1 MVLPKEAIDP
11 HTMRRALVEIHQCDV
26 LVVLGTSLR
35 EEPALVCLKRALSY
49 GNPNGRR
56 SQEAYK
62 YVCMVSLQQ
71 TMHDDA
77 VDVRVHS
84 ACDTFLTQL
93 CAELDAGTPIPY
105 LVRLRVKV
113 GVVFNKD
120 ETFKLEELIQNGVV
134 VDGAELPPHPNGE
147 VYVQVEEQN
156 GLPLTCVSSLNIK
169 LPEEYAYYG
178 SRRMSSCVNKQ
189 TLNGEDWD
197 GRVRCMIDPMAHAG
211 WAQICITLRQPG
223 PSMTNMCHKPLYF
236 SYWLDTTTEGES
248 ITAYELEFD
257 PVVGEWSKEPL
268 SITEEGD
275 KIGFYPIDPLVGGI
289 RGGGGGV
296 GSVGSVVEE
305 GRGRQLATGGS
316 AISSAA

>member
-1 MVLPKEAIDP
+1 MW
-11 HTMRRALVEIHQCDV
+11 LVGIFFGSLDV
-26 LVVLGTSLR
+26 LWVFFGCSLDVLWILFGSSLDVLCILFGSSSDHFVDPRQPSDTDHFLFFASPRSNLVFAASHR

-77 VDVRVHS
+77 VDVRIHS

-120 ETFKLEELIQNGVV
+120 ESFKLEELIQNGVV

-147 VYVQVEEQN
+147 VYV
-156 GLPLTCVSSLNIK
+156 CCW
-169 LPEEYAYYG
+169 
-178 SRRMSSCVNKQ
+178 RWR
-189 TLNGEDWD
+189 W
-197 GRVRCMIDPMAHAG
+197 R
-211 WAQICITLRQPG
+211 
-223 PSMTNMCHKPLYF
+223 
-236 SYWLDTTTEGES
+236 
-248 ITAYELEFD
+248 
-257 PVVGEWSKEPL
+257 WSWWWC
-268 SITEEGD
+268 
-275 KIGFYPIDPLVGGI
+275 
-289 RGGGGGV
+289 
-296 GSVGSVVEE
+296 
-305 GRGRQLATGGS
+305 
-316 AISSAA
+316 